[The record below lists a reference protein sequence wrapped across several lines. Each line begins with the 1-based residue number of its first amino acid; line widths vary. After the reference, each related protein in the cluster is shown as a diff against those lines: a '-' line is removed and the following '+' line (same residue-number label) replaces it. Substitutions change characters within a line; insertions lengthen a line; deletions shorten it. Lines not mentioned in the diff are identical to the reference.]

1 MFSVS
6 LSWWIDIWVI
16 CPWNK
21 FEEKAQ
27 CESTIVVLNRFLYIS
42 ILFILQMYSLF
53 WQQKILWRSWQNFGT
68 KWSFSLLYVRILAQ
82 IFKNSFG
89 IYVWWNFL
97 FYECSVQFEVLSS
110 PTNSK
115 WTTELTDIYDKY
127 LEDWVGDYWLQPKY
141 LPEGFK
147 VINPK
152 IRQSTIYYAGLLGRW
167 DKSSTKRLMF

>member
-1 MFSVS
+1 MH
-6 LSWWIDIWVI
+6 
-16 CPWNK
+16 
-21 FEEKAQ
+21 
-27 CESTIVVLNRFLYIS
+27 
-42 ILFILQMYSLF
+42 SLF
-53 WQQKILWRSWQNFGT
+53 WQQKILWRGWQNFGT
-68 KWSFSLLYVRILAQ
+68 KWSFGFLYVRILAQ

-147 VINPK
+147 V
-152 IRQSTIYYAGLLGRW
+152 L
-167 DKSSTKRLMF
+167 KSSVWPKPLPYFLILLHWQLFFSEVVKPWKIQIKSALFFLLCIENLNIGWGNYCSKLLSAEILF